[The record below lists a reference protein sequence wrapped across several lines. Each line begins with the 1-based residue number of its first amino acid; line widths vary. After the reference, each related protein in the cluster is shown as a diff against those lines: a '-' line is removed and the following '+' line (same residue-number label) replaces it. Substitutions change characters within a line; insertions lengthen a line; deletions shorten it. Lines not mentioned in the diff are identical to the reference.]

1 MQTSIWQ
8 IKWTGHGNRLEAIG
22 GGEKIDSGSRADGG
36 KGEEGQIPGGGNILI
51 FFFFTTPPSLNYSI
65 VFQETWKCYK

>member
-22 GGEKIDSGSRADGG
+22 GGEKIDSGSREDGG

-51 FFFFTTPPSLNYSI
+51 FFFYHTPFPQLFHCFSGDL
-65 VFQETWKCYK
+65 EML

>member
-51 FFFFTTPPSLNYSI
+51 FFFTTPPSLNYSI